1 MRKLPKCKLND
12 KHNNYSQ
19 IIHRIMLISVLHL
32 TDEIF
37 NNIVALCE
45 EGYIYEKTPK
55 VQVE

>member
-1 MRKLPKCKLND
+1 
-12 KHNNYSQ
+12 
-19 IIHRIMLISVLHL
+19 MLISVLHL

-45 EGYIYEKTPK
+45 EGYEKTPK